1 MKIKTL
7 LLTASL
13 LALGIPGVKAA
24 DVIPEPYQAEVQQ
37 FSWTGFYAGGAGGWT
52 IDGNADYQIPAAK
65 DLGLDHE
72 LGGPL
77 LGGQL
82 GYLQQLGWLA
92 IGAELQGLWSGIAGE
107 KALYEGV
114 LDTETEVQALALGK
128 IKAGAAFDRFFVF
141 GTGGYAGGEVQGSA
155 DLAYW
160 SNQVDVS
167 SHWKDSTWANGYF
180 YGLGAAVAFTERWS
194 VGLEWNHIVLND
206 ADFSNNVQGGR
217 YDGMPLQANADINLD
232 VLLATVNFRF

>member
-1 MKIKTL
+1 MVRKLTIALSTTL
-7 LLTASL
+7 LLV
-13 LALGIPGVKAA
+13 GIPGVQAA

-52 IDGNADYQIPAAK
+52 IDGNADYAIPSAK

-82 GYLQQLGWLA
+82 GYLQQIGWLA
-92 IGAELQGLWSGIAGE
+92 IGAELQGLWTDINGD
-107 KALYEGV
+107 KALYGGLV
-114 LDTETEVQALALGK
+114 DTETEVQALALGK

-141 GTGGYAGGEVQGSA
+141 GTGGYAGGSVRASAHAPACGGQGVTC
-155 DLAYW
+155 DW
-160 SNQVDVS
+160 NDT
-167 SHWKDSTWANGYF
+167 TWANGYF
-180 YGLGAAVAFTERWS
+180 FGAGASVAFTQNWS

-206 ADFSNNVQGGR
+206 ADFESNVKGGR
-217 YDGMPLQANADINLD
+217 YDGMPLQANSDLNVD